1 MVGGCIIA
9 VYGPGTP
16 AEITLKQTRYVAERR
31 RLAANVLCIFGA
43 RPIDRTDV
51 QPKVTLLK
59 AHSERLPS
67 PGLLLIMMFY

>member
-1 MVGGCIIA
+1 MVRGCIIA
-9 VYGPGTP
+9 IYGPGTA
-16 AEITLKQTRYVAERR
+16 AEITLEQTRYVAQWR

-59 AHSERLPS
+59 AQSERLPS
-67 PGLLLIMMFY
+67 LGLLLIMMFY